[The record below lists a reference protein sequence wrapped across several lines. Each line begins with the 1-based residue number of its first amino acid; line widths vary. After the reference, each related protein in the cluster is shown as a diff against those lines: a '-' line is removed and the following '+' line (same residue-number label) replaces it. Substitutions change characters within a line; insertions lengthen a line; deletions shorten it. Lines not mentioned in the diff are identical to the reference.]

1 MATYKV
7 LQDIEAE
14 DKLIGPLTL
23 RQCIYAGITA
33 ICSYLG
39 FMSVSK
45 HAAFMLLIFAPV
57 AAVTTFFAFPWARD
71 QPTEVWAL
79 ARVRFLFKPRRRI
92 WDQSGAKELVTITVP
107 KTIERVLTNGL
118 NQEEV
123 RSRLNALANTIDS
136 RGWAVKNVNVNLSS
150 PAVLLAPYE
159 SDRLVQASS
168 LPQEVSNVDIRAA
181 DDMLDASANPIAQHF
196 DSMISAASTAHRQQL
211 IAQMQAPSVGSTPIP
226 TSIPATSTPPVQQ
239 TQAPADY
246 WFMHPAATVPGQA
259 TFADTPVI
267 APGAQAAPT
276 VAPQAA
282 TPTAE
287 EEALVSKLKAQNS
300 AQSVAYGN
308 MKTLKTP
315 QQIMADTAAQQA
327 AVAAAAAAKPQVTP
341 VSQAAIMNL
350 ASNDDLDVAT
360 IARQAQKARLDD
372 GEVVISL
379 R

>member
-1 MATYKV
+1 
-7 LQDIEAE
+7 
-14 DKLIGPLTL
+14 
-23 RQCIYAGITA
+23 
-33 ICSYLG
+33 
-39 FMSVSK
+39 
-45 HAAFMLLIFAPV
+45 
-57 AAVTTFFAFPWARD
+57 
-71 QPTEVWAL
+71 
-79 ARVRFLFKPRRRI
+79 
-92 WDQSGAKELVTITVP
+92 
-107 KTIERVLTNGL
+107 
-118 NQEEV
+118 
-123 RSRLNALANTIDS
+123 
-136 RGWAVKNVNVNLSS
+136 
-150 PAVLLAPYE
+150 
-159 SDRLVQASS
+159 
-168 LPQEVSNVDIRAA
+168 
-181 DDMLDASANPIAQHF
+181 
-196 DSMISAASTAHRQQL
+196 
-211 IAQMQAPSVGSTPIP
+211 
-226 TSIPATSTPPVQQ
+226 
-239 TQAPADY
+239 
-246 WFMHPAATVPGQA
+246 MHPAATVPGQA